1 MNFLIDDDHN
11 MVLIK
16 ENDKNEEEL
25 LIYNLYSKEVTLR
38 RKINEIKNDKD
49 DSSRNGKV
57 KVIA

>member
-25 LIYNLYSKEVTLR
+25 LTYNLYSKEVTLR
-38 RKINEIKNDKD
+38 RKINDIKNDTD

>member
-1 MNFLIDDDHN
+1 MNFLIDDDQN

-25 LIYNLYSKEVTLR
+25 LTYNLYSKEVTLR

-57 KVIA
+57 RVIA

>member
-1 MNFLIDDDHN
+1 

-25 LIYNLYSKEVTLR
+25 LTYNLYSKEVTLR

-57 KVIA
+57 RVIA

>member
-25 LIYNLYSKEVTLR
+25 LTYNLYSKEVTLR

-57 KVIA
+57 RVIA

>member
-1 MNFLIDDDHN
+1 MNFQIDDDHN

-25 LIYNLYSKEVTLR
+25 LTYNLYSKEVTLR

-57 KVIA
+57 RVIA

>member
-25 LIYNLYSKEVTLR
+25 LTYNLYSKEVTLR